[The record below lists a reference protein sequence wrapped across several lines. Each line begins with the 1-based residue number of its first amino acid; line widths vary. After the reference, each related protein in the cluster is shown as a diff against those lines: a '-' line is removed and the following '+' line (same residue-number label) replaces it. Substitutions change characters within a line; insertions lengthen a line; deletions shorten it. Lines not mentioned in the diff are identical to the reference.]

1 MVKAVMW
8 MLRNRKQLLN
18 ILIILIC
25 ILNLNIFISH
35 HFKDAKV
42 QSSTNQRKNVGTY
55 YEFPDRV
62 QVRLWIDLP
71 TVFPWRHC
79 LELYGGHVE
88 TVSCGGE
95 RAPYQTFSVEP
106 LPGAGARLQLLG
118 GEECVTVDSGNNL
131 GYEKGNGS
139 QTCSSQSYWRWSNQ
153 TGTFVHYPFL

>member
-1 MVKAVMW
+1 MRRK
-8 MLRNRKQLLN
+8 RKQLLTLLL
-18 ILIILIC
+18 ILISIS
-25 ILNLNIFISH
+25 IFYYY
-35 HFKDAKV
+35 KDAKV
-42 QSSTNQRKNVGTY
+42 RSGISERENDGTY
-55 YEFPDRV
+55 YVFQNRA

-131 GYEKGNGS
+131 GYERRNGS
-139 QTCSSQSYWRWSNQ
+139 QPCSPHLESYWRWSNQ
-153 TGTFVHYPFL
+153 TGSFKHYSRSMLDATPST